1 MEILPN
7 DPGPIYAE
15 TQMGRFPVEP
25 WNTVSNFIFLA
36 IILYYVIRLRSELKH
51 YPVLVFSLL
60 LLTVGFVGGSLY
72 HSTRSHVLW
81 FALDWV
87 TILVLA
93 LIAGLYF
100 WQQLFSN
107 WTKTLRAVCLFLG
120 LAKLIELAPGMPKDM
135 KVSASYCILALSILL
150 PALLHCLRVNR
161 SDYFNLVCF
170 LVAFA
175 MAVFCR
181 QMDMSVVN
189 ALLPLESHF
198 LWHLF
203 GGTSTFFLFHYIYCS
218 EKLFADK
225 KYIFV

>member
-25 WNTVSNFIFLA
+25 WNTVSNFIFMA

-51 YPVLVFSLL
+51 YPVLVCSLPL
-60 LLTVGFVGGSLY
+60 LSVGFIGGTLY
-72 HSTRSHVLW
+72 HATRSHVLW

-87 TILVLA
+87 TILLLA
-93 LIAGLYF
+93 LVAGLYF
-100 WQQLFSN
+100 WQRLFSN
-107 WTKTLRAVCLFLG
+107 WTKTLGAFCLFLG
-120 LAKLIELAPGMPKDM
+120 LAKLIELAIGMPQDM
-135 KVSASYCILALSILL
+135 KVSASYCILAFSILL
-150 PALLHCLRVNR
+150 PALVHCLRVNR
-161 SDYFNLVCF
+161 SGYLNLVCS

-175 MAVFCR
+175 VAVLCR
-181 QMDMSVVN
+181 QMDMAAGN
-189 ALLPLESHF
+189 AILPMGSHF

-203 GGTSTFFLFHYIYCS
+203 GGISTFFLFHYIYCS

-225 KYIFV
+225 KYISV